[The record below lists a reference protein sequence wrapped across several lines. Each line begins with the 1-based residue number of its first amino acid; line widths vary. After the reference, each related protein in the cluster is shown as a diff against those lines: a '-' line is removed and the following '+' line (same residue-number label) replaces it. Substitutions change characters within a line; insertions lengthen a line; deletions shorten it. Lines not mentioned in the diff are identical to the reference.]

1 MADTMTIAG
10 APLAELEG
18 QAFPG
23 FTFAELEAQEAA
35 TLRLS
40 LTDDRIL
47 DSKFGKTPVMVLQ
60 EHCHRMDEE
69 GDFPIYEDDTD
80 AFQNTDNPGFAITVR
95 LQGLTE
101 TGYDDKTKRKAKQ
114 RAALQMLRQ
123 LYPEVDLWGDLLRS
137 FMPRAP

>member
-1 MADTMTIAG
+1 MAATMTIAG
-10 APLAELEG
+10 APLAELEE
-18 QAFPG
+18 QEFPG
-23 FTFAELEAQEAA
+23 ITFAELEAEEAA

-60 EHCHRMDEE
+60 EHCRRMDEE
-69 GDFPIYEDDTD
+69 GDVPMYEDDTD

-101 TGYDDKTKRKAKQ
+101 TGYDDTKKKAKQ

-123 LYPEVDLWGDLLRS
+123 IYPEVDLWGDLLRS